1 MSITPPKIRLGWACR
16 IIFLYSYE
24 FHSYLKGGPTDEE
37 IKKLWEEFEDVLF
50 IEDKNSDDSCGLV
63 LASDWKTWKKGTSR
77 DTIWRWFD
85 QNYSKGLQE
94 LMSQ

>member
-1 MSITPPKIRLGWACR
+1 M
-16 IIFLYSYE
+16 YSYE

-37 IKKLWEEFEDVLF
+37 IEKLWEEFEDVLF

-63 LASDWKTWKKGTSR
+63 LASDWKTWEKGTSR
-77 DTIWRWFD
+77 DTIWRWFN